1 MRITKEHRQ
10 LLIAEVFQDKLNGYQ
25 TSDIR
30 RKMLE
35 VNGYSGCVDPLTDY
49 QQDDII
55 REVNKQFKSNSD
67 IDIKEAKSNMS
78 NYLMAIYQDAMAE
91 KDRRNAL
98 AALKQLAELQ
108 GLNNTNAIIAN
119 SNNIKVVVSFGN
131 QDKLDKQN

>member
-1 MRITKEHRQ
+1 M
-10 LLIAEVFQDKLNGYQ
+10 LIAEVFQDKLNGYQ
-25 TSDIR
+25 VSDIR

-78 NYLMAIYQDAMAE
+78 NYLMAIYQDAMKD

-98 AALKQLAELQ
+98 AALKQLADLQ

-119 SNNIKVVVSFGN
+119 SNNIKVVVSFGGQNQGSYN
-131 QDKLDKQN
+131 QDNIQDIK

>member
-1 MRITKEHRQ
+1 M
-10 LLIAEVFQDKLNGYQ
+10 LIAEVFQDKLNGYQ
-25 TSDIR
+25 VSDIR

-78 NYLMAIYQDAMAE
+78 NYLMAIYQDAMKD

-98 AALKQLAELQ
+98 AALKQLADLQ

-119 SNNIKVVVSFGN
+119 SNNIKVVVSFGQSN
-131 QDKLDKQN
+131 QSNQQTIEAVQ